1 MSKSSERDFKITMTN
16 LLHNFMEKFDNMR
29 VQREKFSRAFLLSM
43 KKSPNGNA
51 TNEKYNGRNKEF
63 FQ

>member
-1 MSKSSERDFKITMTN
+1 
-16 LLHNFMEKFDNMR
+16 MEKFDNMR